1 MRADRAVKW
10 QEKEEKKNKEWSL
23 LRRGHAFKILMG
35 SYSNFGCLDNVS
47 LEMAKGYK
55 CLVLLGNKVLDADMR
70 WFFGVTDDVAGTFF
84 TD

>member
-1 MRADRAVKW
+1 MAREGR
-10 QEKEEKKNKEWSL
+10 EEEKRVESTSAWACFQDTDGIVL
-23 LRRGHAFKILMG
+23 ELWM
-35 SYSNFGCLDNVS
+35 LDNVS
-47 LEMAKGYK
+47 LEIAKGYK